1 VTRLLH
7 SPETTKSGAS
17 VVTSLVSQVMK
28 DAVVSL
34 PLVAQQGE
42 LASMVVLE
50 RVVVQVMSILAFVWE
65 QGEEQAM
72 QLWRLELELEPC
84 VPRSSRGSSSAFRF
98 VHLLA

>member
-28 DAVVSL
+28 DAVVNL
-34 PLVAQQGE
+34 PLVALQGE

-50 RVVVQVMSILAFVWE
+50 RVMSILFFVWE

-72 QLWRLELELEPC
+72 QLWRLELELEPS
-84 VPRSSRGSSSAFRF
+84 VRRSSRGSSSAFRF